1 MSRDNIL
8 VGLDIGTT
16 KIAAV
21 IGELGESGEVKIVG
35 LGTVPAEGLKRGVVI
50 NLEQTINS
58 IIKAVQDAELMAGV
72 KVDSL
77 YAGIAGDHIR
87 SINSRGVI
95 AVTKADKE
103 IGEAEIDRAIEAA
116 KTVAIPMD
124 REIIHVLPQ
133 EYTVDDQ
140 PGIKDPRGMGGTRLE
155 VEVHIVTGSVTT
167 AQNVHR
173 CIKRAGYDLLDLVLE
188 PLASSKALLEP
199 EEMELG
205 VALIDIGGGTT
216 NVAIFYDGCIRHT
229 AVISLGGRNVT
240 NDLAIG
246 LRTPVEQAEELK
258 KNYGCAL
265 ASLTDPEEMIKV
277 PGVGSRESKEVSR
290 SILAAIIEPRM
301 EEVFS
306 LALREIKKS
315 SFAEI
320 LASGVVLTGGGSL
333 LEGAE
338 DLAEQVFDMP
348 VRKGKVNG
356 VAGLLDIAGN
366 PMNSTAIGL
375 ILYGLYN
382 GKDKFRKVGNG
393 KLFSRLAQRVK
404 GFFGEYL

>member
-1 MSRDNIL
+1 
-8 VGLDIGTT
+8 
-16 KIAAV
+16 V
-21 IGELGESGEVKIVG
+21 IGELEESGEVKIVG
-35 LGTVPAEGLKRGVVI
+35 LGNVPAEGLKRGVVI
-50 NLEQTINS
+50 NLEQTIHS

-103 IGEAEIDRAIEAA
+103 IGDAEIDRAIEAA

-140 PGIKDPRGMGGTRLE
+140 SGIKDPRGMGGTRLE

-188 PLASSKALLEP
+188 PLASSKAMLEP

-265 ASLTDPEEMIKV
+265 SSLTDPEEMIKV
-277 PGVGSRESKEVSR
+277 PGVGSREPKEVSR

-348 VRKGKVNG
+348 VRKGKVKR
-356 VAGLLDIAGN
+356 VAGLMDIAEN

-375 ILYGLYN
+375 ILYGLDN
-382 GKDKFRKVGNG
+382 SKDKFRKVGNG